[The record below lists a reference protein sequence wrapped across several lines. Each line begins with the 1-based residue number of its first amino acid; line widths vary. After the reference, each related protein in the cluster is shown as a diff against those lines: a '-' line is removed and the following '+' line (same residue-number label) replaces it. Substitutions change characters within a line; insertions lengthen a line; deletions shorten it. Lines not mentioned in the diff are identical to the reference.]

1 MAAVLPKLWALY
13 CRASSQSHYVQLLG
27 ENDAGNRELLFL
39 INYDEFAAR
48 LLQIMSM
55 SLQHYCHLRFEVQML
70 WCLVCVCVCAVGKC
84 ACLNSLLWP

>member
-13 CRASSQSHYVQLLG
+13 CRARSQSRYAQLLR

-39 INYDEFAAR
+39 INYDEFTAR
-48 LLQIMSM
+48 LLKIMSM

-70 WCLVCVCVCAVGKC
+70 WCLACVRRSVC
-84 ACLNSLLWP
+84 ACLNSLFWP